1 MARTT
6 DQAHTRLDLL
16 EPRVT
21 KIETTV
27 HIQFKEVFARIKRLE
42 AILIGANCCYHCIVD
57 KHHTDNAIK
66 GCNPMTPKNL
76 QIDSK
81 FNQFD
86 VDGDGV
92 VSDEELSR
100 SERMIQID
108 NNDKMQDQQRLMA
121 WAAMLSSILTVAALL
136 TPLVAVE
143 RMNSAAAFLNTF
155 LVAQTGIV
163 VGFMGATA
171 WSKSKENK

>member
-1 MARTT
+1 
-6 DQAHTRLDLL
+6 
-16 EPRVT
+16 
-21 KIETTV
+21 
-27 HIQFKEVFARIKRLE
+27 
-42 AILIGANCCYHCIVD
+42 
-57 KHHTDNAIK
+57 
-66 GCNPMTPKNL
+66 MTPKHL
-76 QIDSK
+76 EIDSAY
-81 FNQFD
+81 NEFD
-86 VDGDGV
+86 TNGDGI
-92 VSDEELSR
+92 VSDEELAKA
-100 SERMIQID
+100 ERMLQIE

>member
-1 MARTT
+1 
-6 DQAHTRLDLL
+6 
-16 EPRVT
+16 
-21 KIETTV
+21 
-27 HIQFKEVFARIKRLE
+27 
-42 AILIGANCCYHCIVD
+42 
-57 KHHTDNAIK
+57 
-66 GCNPMTPKNL
+66 MTPKHL
-76 QIDSK
+76 EIDSAY
-81 FNQFD
+81 NEFD
-86 VDGDGV
+86 TNGDGI
-92 VSDEELSR
+92 VSDEELAKA
-100 SERMIQID
+100 ERMLQIE

-121 WAAMLSSILTVAALL
+121 WVAMLSSILTVAALL